1 MVNVLRGRDG
11 ELAAVAT
18 ALRQAADAG
27 RGAVIYLCGEPG
39 IGKTALVRAVAAQ
52 AASAGF
58 AVGAGKAEEL
68 HQIAAGAPLLVALR
82 SGPDPLLD
90 ADTFAGLA
98 PLHHQPLWLVDRIAS
113 VLDDLSQ
120 RTPVLIV
127 IDDAQ
132 WADQVTRFALET
144 LPGRLA
150 GSPVVWL
157 IATREVDFI
166 ACREID
172 LGAAETAVDRHLLVL
187 RPLRPADLDDLACDY
202 LGGPAEGLTL
212 RRLHAVGGNP
222 FLAVQ
227 LLTGVTAG
235 DDDIPSSFAAAMDA
249 RQQGL
254 SAGAAELIEL
264 AAIWGRP
271 LDLSDAAELLGESS
285 VAVIA
290 AWRREAHVRGLL
302 ADDRDHIVFAHD
314 LIREAIYQNVPAAR
328 RRELHLQ
335 AAKYLVA
342 SGQGV
347 VAAAPHASAGA
358 RFGDPEVV
366 EILRAAA
373 AQTSLTMP
381 TVAAPLI
388 VEAFE
393 LLEPHDS
400 RRPEIGEQCAE
411 ILIRAQ
417 RGNDAVAVIDA
428 LLAATSDTDARA
440 HLQSLAAQA
449 LWLTGQLG
457 EIDRRIVEARARP
470 GLSPR
475 LHARLA
481 AVEALALTRSGTAQE
496 AIEAA
501 EAALA
506 RGRALGD
513 ERTQL
518 LALQALAEA
527 GTAEGRHASARGHY
541 QALRALGGTT
551 YLAGEILALQQ
562 LDRFAEAEELL
573 ARAHQGE
580 TPGEANLPSLAFAQL
595 LQDFKLG
602 RLAEAEAG
610 ALAVIRLC
618 DQTGTYVHNFEAW
631 LIASIAAVIRGDLA
645 LARERLRSAEETGLT
660 DDAVRQPPM
669 LLIKGRIAG
678 AEGRFDDSVRIL
690 KPLMDSL
697 SQTRSWWPRN
707 PELLRVQAGI
717 ALAADDHEFAHQTV
731 ERAKLAAERNP
742 GVASFEG
749 VALHVE
755 GFVSRD
761 LGTLRSA
768 VKILRESPRSL
779 LLAGALADYGALL
792 IDEGERDTGTTALS
806 EASELFAGLG
816 ADFYLRGVERDLSRA
831 NAPADD
837 REPLTKSEERVAQ
850 LVSEG
855 HTNQSVASALG
866 VSVHTVNTHLRA
878 VFRKMGVRSRVQLAN
893 AMSAKTARRN

>member
-1 MVNVLRGRDG
+1 MVDVLRGRDC
-11 ELAAVAT
+11 ELIAVAAVLQQVEET
-18 ALRQAADAG
+18 G
-27 RGAVIYLCGEPG
+27 RGAVIHLCGEPG
-39 IGKTALVRAVAAQ
+39 IGKTALVQAIAAQ
-52 AASAGF
+52 AADAGF
-58 AVGAGKAEEL
+58 AVGSGKAEEL

-82 SGPDPLLD
+82 SGPSPLLD
-90 ADTFAGLA
+90 ADTFMGLA
-98 PLHHQPLWLVDRIAS
+98 PLHHQPLWLIDRIAS
-113 VLDDLSQ
+113 VLEGLSA

-132 WADQVTRFALET
+132 WADQVTQFALDT

-157 IATREVDFI
+157 IASRAVSPGSTDR
-166 ACREID
+166 
-172 LGAAETAVDRHLLVL
+172 VDRHLLVL
-187 RPLRPADLDDLACDY
+187 RPLSDADLDEIAHDY
-202 LGGPAEGLTL
+202 LGGPAEGLT
-212 RRLHAVGGNP
+212 RQRLYAVGGNP

-227 LLTGVTAG
+227 LLAGVAAG
-235 DDDIPSSFAAAMDA
+235 DGADDIPASFAAAIDA
-249 RQQGL
+249 RLHGL
-254 SAGAAELIEL
+254 GAGTGELIEL
-264 AAIWGRP
+264 AAVWGRP

-285 VAVIA
+285 VAVIG
-290 AWRREAHVRGLL
+290 AWRREAHQRGLL

-314 LIREAIYQNVPAAR
+314 LIREASYQNVPAAR
-328 RRELHLQ
+328 RRELHLRC
-335 AAKYLVA
+335 AKYLVA
-342 SGQGV
+342 SGKGA

-358 RFGDPEVV
+358 RYGDPEVV

-381 TVAAPLI
+381 AVAAGLI

-393 LLEPHDS
+393 LLDPHDS
-400 RRPEIGEQCAE
+400 RRFEIGEQCAE

-417 RGNDAVAVIDA
+417 RGNDAVSVIDA
-428 LLAATSDTDARA
+428 LLAATSDTNART

-449 LWLTGQLG
+449 LWLTGRLA
-457 EIDRRIVEARARP
+457 EIDRRVVEARARP

-475 LHARLA
+475 CVARLA
-481 AVEALALTRSGTAQE
+481 AVEALVLTRTGTARD
-496 AIEAA
+496 AIEAG

-551 YLAGEILALQQ
+551 YLAGEVLALQQ

-573 ARAHQGE
+573 VRAHQGS
-580 TPGEANLPSLAFAQL
+580 PGEHNLPSLAFAQL

-618 DQTGTYVHNFEAW
+618 EQTGTYVHNFEAW
-631 LIASIAAVIRGDLA
+631 LIAGIAAVIRGDLA
-645 LARERLRSAEETGLT
+645 LARERLRAAEETGLA

-678 AEGRFDDSVRIL
+678 AEGRYDDSVRIL

-697 SQTRSWWPRN
+697 SQSRSWWPRN

-717 ALAADDHEFAHQTV
+717 AVAADDYEFAHQTV
-731 ERAKLAAERNP
+731 QRAKLAADRNP

-755 GFVSRD
+755 GFVARD
-761 LGTLRSA
+761 PDTLRSA
-768 VKILRESPRSL
+768 VKILRESPRPL
-779 LLAGALADYGALL
+779 LLAGALADYGSVLL
-792 IDEGERDTGTTALS
+792 DAGDRHSGVAALS
-806 EASELFAGLG
+806 EAFDVFSGLG
-816 ADFYLRGVERDLSRA
+816 ANHYLRGVERDLSRA
-831 NAPADD
+831 AESADE

-893 AMSAKTARRN
+893 AMSARAPRR